1 MDLDNIQRKYGLPAP
16 LPVVQNRKF
25 APRFPLNLEHR
36 GDDVF
41 QFGGKYIGEIEN
53 IYDLLYKILTNQEI
67 DASLALPYAIKITE
81 DKLYVRDKTNS
92 EWILIFDITKPNF
105 PKEIELY
112 ELIYKAITHQVI
124 GEDTSYPGQF
134 KIEENI
140 LYVRDKDNLTWTQ
153 IGDVTKEF
161 LGATEATQAIL
172 DQVNEILTEVQEL
185 KTELNRQI
193 ATTNETLT
201 TALQAANEAMTSAQ
215 SINIRTFNSV
225 EEMKASNTLKAGALA
240 KTLGFYTAGD
250 GGKADYVITD
260 SIGEN
265 SIDEA
270 SIIALKNGLYANLL
284 LKDYVNVNQFGAY
297 GNDADDDTEAIQ
309 KAIDF
314 IVKNTGTLVFLNKT
328 YIVNGSLNLVKTGV
342 ANVKLIGYGAILK
355 KTLDTEITILT
366 VKSGVESGI
375 YNDRIQHVV
384 INDLTLKSV
393 GNGEGLKLAFFGDS
407 VKVNNVKTYSFT
419 HGIYITEG
427 SEFVLENCSSAG
439 CIYGVYY
446 GSNTTPVSD
455 AQCVHLKNCY
465 ISNNVEA
472 NVYLE
477 NIYEL
482 YINGGS
488 YMEVSGNNEATGG
501 IVFGKGC
508 GNANVVIEK
517 VNFEQTDKPS
527 IFAYGS
533 HPVELLI
540 KNNQFAPNKID
551 VPIVDVAVGNSLN
564 GLKII
569 NNYTDTNIAP
579 LVNIRNTV
587 NDDYDITLENNLPS
601 KCCFRFTDNRPAV
614 ENRNYSIL
622 PKNSYLNKS
631 WSINGK
637 YGISSFGAYNGTA
650 GYDTDTSITGV
661 GKPTLSNGYVELIFN
676 KTLPLVLD
684 IIIKAENMDNIW
696 QAVWCV
702 TSTGQN
708 SLTAILGIDNTVPI
722 IKKFSNG
729 FYRFMYYIPPYMS
742 INGLRLNASANTGKL
757 TIAYLSIYSIGKQ
770 IDNSNYYSSTSAPT
784 VGTHYKGDI
793 VYNSNPTASGNLGWV
808 CITNGIPGT
817 WKAFGSIQN

>member
-1 MDLDNIQRKYGLPAP
+1 MATRELKATVFYNSGELTYNFPFDYIKKMFIAIKYIDNFEADTLDA
-16 LPVVQNRKF
+16 
-25 APRFPLNLEHR
+25 AENLEY
-36 GDDVF
+36 GVDYTINDKVVTLKEA
-41 QFGGKYIGEIEN
+41 GNTSKYIY
-53 IYDLLYKILTNQEI
+53 IYRSTPTEPIVDFSNSSFLT
-67 DASLALPYAIKITE
+67 
-81 DKLYVRDKTNS
+81 
-92 EWILIFDITKPNF
+92 
-105 PKEIELY
+105 
-112 ELIYKAITHQVI
+112 
-124 GEDTSYPGQF
+124 
-134 KIEENI
+134 EENLDLSSLQQLHLNEEMSDYLI
-140 LYVRDKDNLTWTQ
+140 LHKVPSGT
-153 IGDVTKEF
+153 
-161 LGATEATQAIL
+161 
-172 DQVNEILTEVQEL
+172 LTEIRDAVESANNAADNAQQSAEDA
-185 KTELNRQI
+185 LNASEVAI
-193 ATTNETLT
+193 SNAH
-201 TALQAANEAMTSAQ
+201 

-225 EEMKASNTLKAGALA
+225 EEMKASNTLKAGALVR
-240 KTLGFYTAGD
+240 TQGFYAAGD
-250 GGKADYVITD
+250 GGGADYIIVN
-260 SIGEN
+260 EN
-265 SIDEA
+265 EDEIDET
-270 SIIALKNGLYANLL
+270 SIITLQKGLYAKLL
-284 LKDYVNVNQFGAY
+284 LKDYINVNQFGAY
-297 GNDADDDTEAIQ
+297 GDGAHDDTEAIQ

-419 HGIYITEG
+419 HGIHITEG

-439 CIYGVYY
+439 CVYGVYY
-446 GSNTTPVSD
+446 GSNTTPTSD

-482 YINGGS
+482 YISGGS
-488 YMEVSGNNEATGG
+488 YMAVSGSDEATGG

-508 GNANVVIEK
+508 GSANVIIEK

-533 HPVELLI
+533 HPAELLI

-729 FYRFMYYIPPYMS
+729 FYRLMYYISPYMQM
-742 INGLRLNASANTGKL
+742 NALRLNASDNTGKL
-757 TIAYLSIYSIGKQ
+757 TIAYLAIYSIGRQ
-770 IDNSNYYSSTSAPT
+770 IDNSNYYSATSAPT

-793 VYNSNPTASGNLGWV
+793 VYNSNPTAGGTLGWV
-808 CITNGIPGT
+808 CITAGISGT
-817 WKAFGSIQN
+817 WKAFGSIQS

>member
-1 MDLDNIQRKYGLPAP
+1 MIQDQTTKVIYVGNGQTTHFPFKFKYNDKAHIHVAIYNTDTQVQTELTKDFFVDAEKNEVIYPGYQSGQEPPEAQIPPVLQANQKLVIYRQTP
-16 LPVVQNRKF
+16 L
-25 APRFPLNLEHR
+25 
-36 GDDVF
+36 
-41 QFGGKYIGEIEN
+41 
-53 IYDLLYKILTNQEI
+53 TQEI
-67 DASLALPYAIKITE
+67 DFGSKYPLPFVENGTDKNTMISQEMKEALERSVKVDMGSEVKPDELLTDIKQNVADANQSARNAQQSADEAQEYAQ
-81 DKLYVRDKTNS
+81 N
-92 EWILIFDITKPNF
+92 
-105 PKEIELY
+105 
-112 ELIYKAITHQVI
+112 
-124 GEDTSYPGQF
+124 
-134 KIEENI
+134 
-140 LYVRDKDNLTWTQ
+140 
-153 IGDVTKEF
+153 
-161 LGATEATQAIL
+161 
-172 DQVNEILTEVQEL
+172 
-185 KTELNRQI
+185 
-193 ATTNETLT
+193 
-201 TALQAANEAMTSAQ
+201 ANANAQ
-215 SINIRTFNSV
+215 SINIRTFPNV
-225 EEMKASNTLKAGALA
+225 ESMKQANNLKTGGLI
-240 KTLGFYTAGD
+240 KTQGFYQSGD
-250 GGKADYVITD
+250 GGGADYVIVNY
-260 SIGEN
+260 IGEDEA
-265 SIDEA
+265 DEA
-270 SIIALKNGLYANLL
+270 SIITLQKGLYAKLL
-284 LKDYVNVNQFGAY
+284 LKDYINVNQFSAY
-297 GNDADDDTEAIQ
+297 GDGTHDDAEAIQ

-314 IVKNTGTLVFLNKT
+314 VVKNTGTLVFLNKT
-328 YIVNGSLNLVKTGV
+328 YIVNSPLNLIKTGA
-342 ANVKLIGYGAILK
+342 ANVKLIGYGAILR
-355 KTLDTEITILT
+355 KTLSTEFTILT
-366 VKSGVESGI
+366 AKSGVESGT
-375 YNDRIQHVV
+375 YSDRIQHLV
-384 INDLTLKSV
+384 IQDLTFKSV

-419 HGIYITEG
+419 KGIHITEG

-439 CIYGVYY
+439 CVYGVYY
-446 GSNTTPVSD
+446 GSNTTPTSD

-482 YINGGS
+482 YISGGS
-488 YMEVSGNNEATGG
+488 YMSVSGVGEAAGG

-508 GNANVVIEK
+508 GSANVIIEK

-540 KNNQFAPNKID
+540 KNNQFAPNKND

-564 GLKII
+564 GLKLI

-722 IKKFSNG
+722 IKKISNG

-742 INGLRLNASANTGKL
+742 INGLRLNASAKTGKL
-757 TIAYLSIYSIGKQ
+757 TIAYLSIYSVGKQ
-770 IDNSNYYSSTSAPT
+770 IDNSNYYSATSAPT
-784 VGTHYKGDI
+784 IGTHYKGDI
-793 VYNSNPTASGNLGWV
+793 VYNSNPTAGGNLGWV
-808 CITNGIPGT
+808 CITAGIPGT
-817 WKAFGSIQN
+817 WKPFGSIQS